1 MIESDTR
8 NQESNA
14 AQITVKEAAGDC
26 EVTES
31 TDKWE
36 GPFPEYDKY
45 GNLTGCS
52 YVRCR
57 DCGREIL
64 TGRKEFASHRDNC
77 RFD

>member
-1 MIESDTR
+1 MSKSETHH
-8 NQESNA
+8 QESNA
-14 AQITVKEAAGDC
+14 AELTVKEAAGDC
-26 EVTES
+26 EVTK
-31 TDKWE
+31 TDDVYE

-57 DCGREIL
+57 DCGIEPL
-64 TGRKEFASHRDNC
+64 TGRKEFVSHREGC